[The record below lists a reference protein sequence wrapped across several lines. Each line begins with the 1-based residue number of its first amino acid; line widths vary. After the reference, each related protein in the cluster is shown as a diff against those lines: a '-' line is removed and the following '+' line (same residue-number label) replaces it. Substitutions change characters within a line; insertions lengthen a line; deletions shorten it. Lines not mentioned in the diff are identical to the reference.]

1 MFHTAAGLRTA
12 FKLVSNFSHKYI
24 DSTKLILNRRFL
36 KTTYL
41 YLDSAVTQRLPGGG
55 TKFSKKIREK
65 VLSKVAQMDDSK
77 VLEALAPLQA
87 AVKTQVKCYVV
98 T

>member
-41 YLDSAVTQRLPGGG
+41 YLDSAVTQRLPG